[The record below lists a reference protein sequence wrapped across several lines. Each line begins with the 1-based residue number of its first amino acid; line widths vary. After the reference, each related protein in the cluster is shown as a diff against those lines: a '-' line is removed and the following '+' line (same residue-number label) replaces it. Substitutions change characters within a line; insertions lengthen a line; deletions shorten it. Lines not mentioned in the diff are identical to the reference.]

1 MTPHDSPLE
10 RQGDRKLVQFLRQYR
25 PTVPPA
31 AANLEDQLMA
41 ALDTRDWE
49 QPPIARR
56 EPAPS
61 TPWYQRRRRWVVAGT
76 ILTASLFATWMGQRA
91 WQMAQTPSP
100 AEIAEIEQFMEQS
113 WQGVVVSHA
122 TDGDNPLFTET
133 SSAIGPGAGTEAGM
147 GAGL

>member
-25 PTVPPA
+25 PPVPPA
-31 AANLEDQLMA
+31 AANLEEQLMA
-41 ALDTRDWE
+41 ALDIRDWE
-49 QPPIARR
+49 QPPIAHR

-61 TPWYQRRRRWVVAGT
+61 TGWYQRRQRWVVAGT
-76 ILTASLFATWMGQRA
+76 ILTASLFATWLGQRA

-100 AEIAEIEQFMEQS
+100 AEVAAIEQFMEQS

-122 TDGDNPLFTET
+122 TDGDNLLFIET
-133 SSAIGPGAGTEAGM
+133 SRALGPGTGTEAGM